1 MSPEGPALIDVLTAE
16 GLFNVDLP
24 EAVIATLTDDGAD
37 GALIGVNDTTG
48 QYFVIDTT
56 TDPATEV
63 GLLLNG
69 AAVNAAAF
77 AEDGFTMTQAVAN
90 PEGGYNVLFENS
102 DGRVVIWTHDA
113 DGNRI
118 AREDVVTADEVG
130 APDEAAVWAAEE
142 LFQVDLAAD
151 ADDVIGAP
159 PATDTVIATL
169 TDDGADGALIG
180 VNDTTGQYFVI
191 DTTTDPD
198 RSWSSAE
205 RRCRECEC
213 LCCRWL
219 YDDASCGEPRG
230 RLQRSL

>member
-1 MSPEGPALIDVLTAE
+1 
-16 GLFNVDLP
+16 
-24 EAVIATLTDDGAD
+24 
-37 GALIGVNDTTG
+37 
-48 QYFVIDTT
+48 
-56 TDPATEV
+56 
-63 GLLLNG
+63 
-69 AAVNAAAF
+69 
-77 AEDGFTMTQAVAN
+77 MTQAVAN

-191 DTTTDPD
+191 DTTTDPATEVGLLLNGAAVNADAFAAGGFTMTQAVANPEGGYNVLFENSDGRVVIWTHDADGNRIAREDVVTADEVGAPDEAAVWAAEELFQVDLAADEQRCD
-198 RSWSSAE
+198 RRTTSN
-205 RRCRECEC
+205 RHCHR
-213 LCCRWL
+213 
-219 YDDASCGEPRG
+219 D
-230 RLQRSL
+230 